1 MRILLAIAL
10 LLLAGCP
17 SKQAL
22 KGQTSKPSKS
32 PSKAM
37 RALTTKLS
45 RPYPLKLIQF
55 DEFPPAAAAYL
66 EASLND
72 LMSGGKYAP
81 KDMTLSYMGMV
92 PGCQIGREV
101 ILQEVEVSGEKM
113 SPALLTAYMAVD
125 PENCLKYVQRQA
137 RAGVL
142 DYLSAI
148 GPDRDVG
155 AWVFEHVHIPADYQG
170 FGDML
175 MGSILDWGLDPEP
188 YLPNLRFLVSIDDE
202 ENKVRRAKVAGYL
215 VLIGVATL
223 EEKQIVIDSLKS
235 DDLMTFIGGIEGL
248 KTAGDPDFAD
258 ELVGIV
264 ANAEMGDMV
273 QGNDPDMKVAFA
285 AYGLTSL
292 GGEQAKMLRQRLLLS
307 TNPMIRMEAALG
319 ELLQG
324 DSSYWNSFFE
334 SGKISDVDIWT
345 SLKPLDAWHPD
356 LLPFY
361 LSQVNADVLNYR
373 IRVANNLSRYREYAN
388 DEIVQEILFN
398 LFDDQE
404 VIVREHAWLIASQLL
419 PEHYLDKALSVL
431 QDEEEHPKVRLAATM
446 CAMAPT
452 IRRVNGRD

>member
-1 MRILLAIAL
+1 MRILVALTL

-17 SKQAL
+17 GKQAL
-22 KGQTSKPSKS
+22 KGQTSKPPKS

-37 RALTTKLS
+37 LALTTKLT
-45 RPYPLKLIQF
+45 RPYPLKLIKF
-55 DEFPPAAAAYL
+55 DEFPPEAAAYL

-72 LMSGGKYAP
+72 LMSGGVYAP

-92 PGCQIGREV
+92 PGCQIGREA
-101 ILQEVEVSGEKM
+101 ILHEVEVSGEQM
-113 SPALLTAYMAVD
+113 SPALLAAYMAVD

-137 RAGVL
+137 KAGVL
-142 DYLSAI
+142 DYLIAI

-155 AWVFEHVHIPADYQG
+155 AWVFEHVHIPEDYQG

-175 MGSILDWGLDPEP
+175 MGSIVDWGLDPEP
-188 YLPNLRFLVSIDDE
+188 YLPNLHFLVSIDDE
-202 ENKVRRAKVAGYL
+202 DNKVRRAKVAGYL

-235 DDLMTFIGGIEGL
+235 DDMMTFIGGIEGL
-248 KTAGDPDFAD
+248 KIAGDPDFAD

-264 ANAEMGDMV
+264 ATAEIGDLD
-273 QGNDPDMKVAFA
+273 QDSEPDMKVAFA

-292 GGEQAKMLRQRLLLS
+292 GGEQAQMLRQRLLLS
-307 TNPMIRMEAALG
+307 TNAVVRMEAALG
-319 ELLQG
+319 ELMQG
-324 DSSYWNSFFE
+324 DSSYWNSFVA
-334 SGKISDVDIWT
+334 SGEISDDNIWT
-345 SLKPLDAWHPD
+345 SLKPIDAWHPD

-361 LSQVNADVLNYR
+361 LGQVKADVLNYR

-388 DEIVQEILFN
+388 DEIVQKILFN

-404 VIVREHAWLIASQLL
+404 VIVREHAWLVASKLL

-446 CAMAPT
+446 CAMQPT
-452 IRRVNGRD
+452 IMRVNGRD